1 MLKRTN
7 AQTIGQVLQEI
18 FSDPKIATSRAEAR
32 IPEVWPEVVGARAA
46 AVTVELRVENHVL
59 YAHLS
64 SSVVRQEL
72 FYRRDAI
79 AAELNRVLGVKVVN
93 VLIIK

>member
-1 MLKRTN
+1 MKRTN
-7 AQTIGQVLQEI
+7 YQPIGEVLKEFFAQ
-18 FSDPKIATSRAEAR
+18 PYIASKLAESR
-32 IPEVWPEVVGARAA
+32 IPEAWREVVGQRAA
-46 AVTVELRVENHVL
+46 SVTTDLRLENHVL

-79 AAELNRVLGVKVVN
+79 ATELNRVLGVKVVN
-93 VLIIK
+93 VLIVK